1 MTESAN
7 DLSIDAAS
15 AIFGEMLDPKE
26 DAVDPVDTEID
37 TTKEPEP
44 NEQAEGDDA
53 PISVEIDGKQ
63 VELTKAQI
71 AEAYR
76 HSQDA
81 EEVAK
86 KSKIA
91 DNARSLADAETRK
104 AQQERHTYAQNLV
117 KMAAQLEGAIQQ
129 QDKIDWDQL
138 LKDNPVA
145 FLEQKHLYDQRQ
157 ALYQQNLREQ
167 EDVSR
172 KIQAEQTENLKSHLA
187 TQQQELLA
195 KLPEWK
201 DEGKAKAEREALKRY
216 LIKQGYDDASINGIT
231 DHRAVILGRK
241 AMLYDQMMDK
251 AKAAA
256 KKVQNL
262 PTKIERPGVTTESG
276 RLDGRQQAMRSL
288 MKTGSVEDA
297 AKVFSS
303 LLG

>member
-201 DEGKAKAEREALKRY
+201 DEGKAKAEREALKQY